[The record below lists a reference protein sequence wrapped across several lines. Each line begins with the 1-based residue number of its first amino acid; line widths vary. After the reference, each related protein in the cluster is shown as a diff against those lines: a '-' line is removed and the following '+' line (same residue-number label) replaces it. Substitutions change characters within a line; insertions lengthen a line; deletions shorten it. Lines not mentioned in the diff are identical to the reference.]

1 MAFKEWLDGESCMDV
16 ARLLKPPYQLK
27 WKSAPI
33 AEWIGDKSVSNL
45 FKKLFALHANG
56 VMSSQKTKAAITKQQ
71 SAGGRLN
78 FTKKHDSDFVD
89 NIDFLIRVACSMYRE
104 VKQDSTKYARCVR
117 KASMEEKENIDSV
130 LSCLS
135 LGCHADEACAEDEE
149 DVTERPASSKPAL
162 ANPDSVFKKVLQ
174 KTPSAPE
181 SPEAK
186 SSQLVTRASG
196 SNEASGSRPA
206 LRRQL
211 AFLDLDKKEEEEM
224 LKWMQ
229 TEVCVTKRK
238 RMKRPSAK
246 KSDKKKKSPKKAAKE
261 EKEEKK
267 NKVKDTK
274 KAKEKKDKKK
284 QQSFVNKVLKSSFRK
299 RKCDA
304 AYHSAKKKALND
316 GATLEEACKVA
327 SAASAK
333 VGERIAKGELA
344 EE

>member
-1 MAFKEWLDGESCMDV
+1 
-16 ARLLKPPYQLK
+16 
-27 WKSAPI
+27 
-33 AEWIGDKSVSNL
+33 
-45 FKKLFALHANG
+45 
-56 VMSSQKTKAAITKQQ
+56 
-71 SAGGRLN
+71 
-78 FTKKHDSDFVD
+78 
-89 NIDFLIRVACSMYRE
+89 
-104 VKQDSTKYARCVR
+104 
-117 KASMEEKENIDSV
+117 
-130 LSCLS
+130 
-135 LGCHADEACAEDEE
+135 
-149 DVTERPASSKPAL
+149 
-162 ANPDSVFKKVLQ
+162 LQ

-267 NKVKDTK
+267 TK
-274 KAKEKKDKKK
+274 
-284 QQSFVNKVLKSSFRK
+284 
-299 RKCDA
+299 
-304 AYHSAKKKALND
+304 
-316 GATLEEACKVA
+316 
-327 SAASAK
+327 
-333 VGERIAKGELA
+333 
-344 EE
+344 